1 MEPTL
6 NTTTRIITA
15 LVVAW
20 RTAAVWQDIVHPVAA
35 GRRPRV
41 ISTVE
46 IIKNHHC
53 LTIYKNWI
61 TEKSDNF
68 LVLLRYETRFSLVL
82 VGIVL

>member
-1 MEPTL
+1 MSKNKKIKLKLTIILKTKKITETKIMIMEPTL

-53 LTIYKNWI
+53 LTI
-61 TEKSDNF
+61 
-68 LVLLRYETRFSLVL
+68 
-82 VGIVL
+82 